1 MKMNC
6 YYLNL
11 KKKKNNFQVIIINN
25 LAFFIINTIKDTE
38 KKSIQQPEELLKNIF
53 HCMNPNN
60 A

>member
-38 KKSIQQPEELLKNIF
+38 KKSI
-53 HCMNPNN
+53 
-60 A
+60 